1 MRCRSDWRIKL
12 DCTDCTN
19 KFKAGDLSFAH
30 VLHLAECLGYEL
42 ERRLQTISID
52 RSLPKRSAYVGGME
66 SKQAVDAEKLV
77 LESAYLWFCKT
88 LGKALFDKR
97 KS

>member
-1 MRCRSDWRIKL
+1 MKEEIRCGSDWRIKL

-42 ERRLQTISID
+42 E
-52 RSLPKRSAYVGGME
+52 
-66 SKQAVDAEKLV
+66 
-77 LESAYLWFCKT
+77 KT
-88 LGKALFDKR
+88 TANDQHR
-97 KS
+97 